1 MNREDTRPNHLR
13 LVWSE
18 RLKRSTP
25 AWQEKLQ
32 RIREQLW
39 KGTYAVNAEDV
50 AKALLR
56 KEKFVFGTKQ
66 SNPSNRSGWWRKTR
80 RPPLQWAEETGDG

>member
-1 MNREDTRPNHLR
+1 MKNKDKCPTSPR

-18 RLKRSTP
+18 RIRRSTP
-25 AWQEKLQ
+25 AWQEKLK

-39 KGTYAVNAEDV
+39 QGTYAVNAEEV

-56 KEKFVFGTKQ
+56 KEKSLFGTKRLI
-66 SNPSNRSGWWRKTR
+66 PLRWWRKTR
-80 RPPLQWAEETGDG
+80 RPPQ